1 MRRLSPVLVV
11 LAALA
16 AAPVLAQQ
24 ALPPEIPFDSVSD
37 YFTYPDEMNLGEMA
51 AVAVNSKGHVFML
64 SRSNL
69 TGPLFGTIAT
79 QVLEFDENG
88 KYVREIGK
96 GLYGFGYGHG

>member
-1 MRRLSPVLVV
+1 MKHSLVV
-11 LAALA
+11 LIALLAGPALA
-16 AAPVLAQQ
+16 QTPV
-24 ALPPEIPFDSVSD
+24 PEIPFDSVPD
-37 YFTYPDEMNLGEMA
+37 YFKYPDEMNLGEMA
-51 AVAVNSKGHVFML
+51 AVAVNSRGHVFML

-79 QVLEFDENG
+79 QVLEFDQTG